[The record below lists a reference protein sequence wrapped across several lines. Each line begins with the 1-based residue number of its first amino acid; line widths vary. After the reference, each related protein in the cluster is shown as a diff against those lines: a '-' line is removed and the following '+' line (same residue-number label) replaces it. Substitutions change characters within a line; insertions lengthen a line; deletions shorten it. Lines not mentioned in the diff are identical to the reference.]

1 MKTDHRYRD
10 ALTALDKAQK
20 EIEELRR
27 QNRELRKE
35 RKEQQKMPNSAP
47 ADWRILNNDSPKP
60 GVLKNG

>member
-35 RKEQQKMPNSAP
+35 RVEHQDVPNG
-47 ADWRILNNDSPKP
+47 WRIANDEPKP
-60 GVLKNG
+60 GVLKGE